1 MHPQGLSLLY
11 AVRDHSAE
19 LLAINYIWLVILN
32 YFHLPAAPRSHWSR
46 LVRTNKLEFCLPCGR
61 YPNKLEFCLPC
72 GRYPK
77 KLSDDGHCW
86 NSSLRECRKF
96 GLTWRIHVWCR
107 WRPPYA
113 CSLFASLVSHR
124 LLDCRF
130 KLCKL
135 FPVYI
140 LSSPDFMDPNPFL
153 FFSIYLALYF
163 FWRVC
168 CFASLWIVHSSFLDF
183 FCDFYSVLNVVLFCV
198 EYMRNIF
205 SFSRM
210 SICFWQKWCFNK
222 NLYIGH
228 STSQQQWKILLV
240 RKHWPILFTPTVWIF
255 LGIERETHAWRAWE
269 KKNQVLSA
277 GPTSLQTCAVRRG
290 QNNQSRIGGAQ
301 RGRGPPA
308 YRRARCDAVKKPGDG

>member
-96 GLTWRIHVWCR
+96 GLTWQIHVWCR

-153 FFSIYLALYF
+153 FFFHILSSLF
-163 FWRVC
+163 F
-168 CFASLWIVHSSFLDF
+168 LKGL
-183 FCDFYSVLNVVLFCV
+183 LFC
-198 EYMRNIF
+198 
-205 SFSRM
+205 
-210 SICFWQKWCFNK
+210 
-222 NLYIGH
+222 
-228 STSQQQWKILLV
+228 
-240 RKHWPILFTPTVWIF
+240 
-255 LGIERETHAWRAWE
+255 
-269 KKNQVLSA
+269 
-277 GPTSLQTCAVRRG
+277 
-290 QNNQSRIGGAQ
+290 
-301 RGRGPPA
+301 
-308 YRRARCDAVKKPGDG
+308 